1 MSNQYPYGND
11 GYDDQTRQYR
21 REDYGQSPYRQ
32 QGGRQQS
39 YQQPQYQQPQYQE
52 PQYQDSYEDRGP
64 TLLAGKFEA
73 KKVSVNLVLLGVLS
87 AIVTFAVVLIVD
99 QLIAVVSDTVAQ
111 GPGAAVIHGVVA
123 GILGVFAGLL
133 YIPVS
138 GTGNEGLFNAAIIA
152 LTVAA
157 AVFYVIFGGL
167 LDKDWKTLLSL
178 AAILC
183 AGITAYAA
191 PSRIE
196 TARVR

>member
-21 REDYGQSPYRQ
+21 RDDFGQSPYQQDGQHPQSQNYRQ
-32 QGGRQQS
+32 PR
-39 YQQPQYQQPQYQE
+39 YQE
-52 PQYQDSYEDRGP
+52 QYQDSYEDQGP
-64 TLLAGKFEA
+64 SLLAGKFEA

-99 QLIAVVSDTVAQ
+99 QLIAAVSDTVAL

-123 GILGVFAGLL
+123 GIVGVLAGLL

-152 LTVAA
+152 LTIAA
-157 AVFYVIFGGL
+157 AVFDVIFGGL
-167 LDKDWKTLLSL
+167 LDKDWSKLLSL

>member
-11 GYDDQTRQYR
+11 GHDDQTRQYR

-32 QGGRQQS
+32 NGQQGQQN
-39 YQQPQYQQPQYQE
+39 YQQYQQPQYQSQ
-52 PQYQDSYEDRGP
+52 QYQDSYEDQGP
-64 TLLAGKFEA
+64 SLLAGKFEA

-123 GILGVFAGLL
+123 GILGVLAGLL

>member
-32 QGGRQQS
+32 SGQQGQQN
-39 YQQPQYQQPQYQE
+39 YQQYQQPQYQSQ
-52 PQYQDSYEDRGP
+52 QYQDSYEDKGP
-64 TLLAGKFEA
+64 SLLAGKFEA

-111 GPGAAVIHGVVA
+111 GPGTAVIHGVVA
-123 GILGVFAGLL
+123 GILGVLAGLL

-138 GTGNEGLFNAAIIA
+138 GTGNEGLFNAAIVA

-167 LDKDWKTLLSL
+167 LDKDWSTLLSL

>member
-21 REDYGQSPYRQ
+21 REDYGQSPYQQ
-32 QGGRQQS
+32 QGGQQN
-39 YQQPQYQQPQYQE
+39 YQQGYPQSQYQQ
-52 PQYQDSYEDRGP
+52 QYQDSYGDEGP
-64 TLLAGKFEA
+64 GLIAGKFEA

-123 GILGVFAGLL
+123 GIIGVLAGLL

-167 LDKDWKTLLSL
+167 LDKDWGTLLSL

-191 PSRIE
+191 PTRIE

>member
-21 REDYGQSPYRQ
+21 REDYGQPPYRQ
-32 QGGRQQS
+32 SGQQGQQN
-39 YQQPQYQQPQYQE
+39 YQQYQQ
-52 PQYQDSYEDRGP
+52 PQYQDSYEDKGP
-64 TLLAGKFEA
+64 SLLAGKFEA

-123 GILGVFAGLL
+123 GILGVLAGLL

-138 GTGNEGLFNAAIIA
+138 GTGNEGLFNAAIVA

-167 LDKDWKTLLSL
+167 LDKDWSTLLSL